1 VRLDRGVLGSWPS
14 ALVAVAGE
22 GPEGRRATC
31 LKRAASF
38 DTARV
43 GVLFLYVNVMLRTSC
58 IVLGL
63 DVMVRLVNR

>member
-1 VRLDRGVLGSWPS
+1 M
-14 ALVAVAGE
+14 AVAGE